1 MTAYDPHFG
10 LTLTRCDCCNRRTF
24 CAVEG
29 LATCESCC
37 PAAVQVARDEALA
50 AAEAQRRERLEERE
64 RMYEALPGE
73 DVGPPVPYSRVAHL
87 F

>member
-1 MTAYDPHFG
+1 MTHDQHFG

-37 PAAVQVARDEALA
+37 PAAVQVVREEALA
-50 AAEAQRRERLEERE
+50 AREEARVARQKARELLD
-64 RMYEALPGE
+64 EALPGD
-73 DVGPPVPYSRVAHL
+73 DVGPPVPYSQVAHL